1 VGSFVAVVPCF
12 GAAVEAEGL
21 FLRATRAMKVRNP
34 CKTDSII
41 SNPWSFVGSYG
52 RWNGSGSSAIAADRG
67 TGNWLA
73 VVGTAFHQSGRNHP
87 KYLLEQYFK
96 IGAARLARDLDGFF
110 VVIAGNASTREIVVI
125 TDIVG
130 SLHFYCRQFSVGTA
144 LSTSSLLVSELEP
157 VTLDPVG
164 CQEFVGTGVMY
175 EDRTFYNEVKKLPPA
190 TITTFVNGGK
200 SAQQQYWNVTDLN
213 PELLTAEQSPDA
225 LWTELTSAV
234 ARINKQFAS
243 VACDL
248 TGGYD
253 SRAVTAAFL
262 EDHGKF
268 ATVVSGP
275 PNSGDVIIS
284 RGLAEMLGLAH
295 VCYPPSLI
303 PITCGDLDAT
313 LELTDGE
320 YDLVEYINVAR
331 IHHDL
336 SQRAEISINGS
347 FGELARGYWWELLLP
362 HTGARRKLDSHRL
375 AARRYA
381 LGPYSALF
389 QPSYRLNL
397 VEHIKG
403 VIDRCIAGLETYPN
417 SFQMD
422 VTYLRMRMQR
432 WQGRIASSTNRIWPC
447 LSPFMFRP
455 VLETMLQTRFAV
467 RQRSLLVR
475 LMLAKYQPRL
485 ATYPLEHGYPAL
497 PATWRTI
504 PKFWP
509 LVPYYAGKVRQKVER
524 KIFRKRATDGQNSR
538 LQIWEMEEVKRLL
551 QPSTMKSLDI
561 LDPSAMAAFLE
572 NSRKLEFPQN
582 SEWRRLLT
590 LEWALSRSTVNPG
603 IQ

>member
-1 VGSFVAVVPCF
+1 M
-12 GAAVEAEGL
+12 EAEGL
-21 FLRATRAMKVRNP
+21 FLRASRAMKVRNL
-34 CKTDSII
+34 CKTDSTI
-41 SNPWSFVGSYG
+41 SNPWSFAASCG
-52 RWNGSGSSAIAADRG
+52 RLNGSGRPVAVDRG

-73 VVGTAFHQSGRNHP
+73 VVGTAFHRSGSNHSE
-87 KYLLEQYFK
+87 YLLEQYLRV
-96 IGAARLARDLDGFF
+96 GAARLARDLDGFF
-110 VVIAGNASTREIVVI
+110 AVIAGNASTREIVVI

-144 LSTSSLLVSELEP
+144 LSTSSLVLSELDA
-157 VTLDPVG
+157 VSLDPVG

-190 TITTFVNGGK
+190 TITTFVNGGR
-200 SAQQQYWNVTDLN
+200 SAQQQYWNVTDLT

-234 ARINKQFAS
+234 ARINKQFGS

-275 PNSGDVIIS
+275 PDSGDVIIS

-295 VCYPPSLI
+295 VCYPPSII
-303 PITCGDLDAT
+303 PITRGDLDAT

-320 YDLVEYINVAR
+320 YDLVEYVNVAR
-331 IHHDL
+331 IHRDL

-347 FGELARGYWWELLLP
+347 FGEIARGYWWELLLP
-362 HTGARRKLDSHRL
+362 HTGARSKLDSHRL

-381 LGPYSALF
+381 LGSCSTLF
-389 QPSYRLNL
+389 QPPYRVNL

-403 VIDRCIAGLETYPN
+403 VIDRSTAGLETYPN

-447 LSPFMFRP
+447 LSPFMFRA
-455 VLETMLQTRFAV
+455 VLETILQTRFAV
-467 RQRSLLVR
+467 RERSLLVR

-485 ATYPLEHGYPAL
+485 AAYPLEHGYPAL

-509 LVPYYAGKVRQKVER
+509 LVPYYAGKVRQRVER
-524 KIFRKRATDGQNSR
+524 KVLRKRPAEVPSPR

-551 QPSTMKSLDI
+551 QLPTMKSLAVMDRA
-561 LDPSAMAAFLE
+561 AMATFLE
-572 NSRKLEFPQN
+572 NSRKPGFSQDG
-582 SEWRRLLT
+582 EWRRLLT

-603 IQ
+603 SQ